1 MYINSSFHKA
11 GIVYMADLYF
21 EDFVDG
27 EVKTFGS
34 HTVSEAEIIDFASV
48 YDPQPMHVDKA
59 AGAASLL
66 GGLAASGWHSCAI
79 MMRLICD
86 GFLLRTAG
94 MGSPGVTENTWRA
107 PVFPGDTLTLRR
119 TVMESRSS
127 KSRPDM
133 GLVTFRFELVKQDK
147 TVALDQVCVV
157 MIGRRNPGAR
167 LA

>member
-1 MYINSSFHKA
+1 MPDIF
-11 GIVYMADLYF
+11 F
-21 EDFVDG
+21 EDFIIG

-34 HTVSEAEIIDFASV
+34 HKVTEEEILAFAREF
-48 YDPQPMHVDKA
+48 DPQPMHLDAA
-59 AGAASLL
+59 AGKASLL

-94 MGSPGVTENTWRA
+94 QGSPGVTENKWLA
-107 PVFPGDTLTLRR
+107 PVFPGDVLTLRR
-119 TVMESRSS
+119 TVLESRTSRS
-127 KSRPDM
+127 KPDM
-133 GLVTFRFELVKQDK
+133 GLVTFRFELLKADK
-147 TVALDQVCVV
+147 SAAVDQTCVC

>member
-1 MYINSSFHKA
+1 
-11 GIVYMADLYF
+11 MADFFF
-21 EDFVDG
+21 EDFIVG

-34 HTVSEAEIIDFASV
+34 HTMTEVEIVGFAREF
-48 YDPQPMHVDKA
+48 DPQPMHLDAA
-59 AGAASLL
+59 AGAKSVL
-66 GGLAASGWHSCAI
+66 GGLAASGWHTCAV

-94 MGSPGVTENTWRA
+94 LGSPGVTENNWLA
-107 PVFPGDTLTLRR
+107 PVRPGDVLTLRR
-119 TVMESRSS
+119 TVLEARTS

-133 GLVTFRFELVKQDK
+133 GLVTFRFELVKADK
-147 TVALDQVCVV
+147 SVVVNQTCVI

>member
-1 MYINSSFHKA
+1 MPDF
-11 GIVYMADLYF
+11 F
-21 EDFVDG
+21 CEDFIIG

-34 HTVSEAEIIDFASV
+34 HTVTEEEILAFAREF
-48 YDPQPMHVDKA
+48 DPQPMHLDAA
-59 AGAASLL
+59 AGKASLL

-86 GFLLRTAG
+86 GFLLRSAS
-94 MGSPGVTENTWRA
+94 MGSPGVTENKWLA

-119 TVMESRSS
+119 TVLESRTSRS
-127 KSRPDM
+127 KPEM
-133 GLVTFRFELVKQDK
+133 GLVTFRLELVKPDK
-147 TVALDQVCVV
+147 TVALEQVAVV